1 MTPTA
6 TGLAPELIEQVEKL
20 TPEQRDKLR
29 DFMDVLDGP
38 PAPSPEEAAALIRQ
52 RIEEHD
58 AGLVKGYTREE
69 SAALIRAEMRKLGVE
84 LP

>member
-1 MTPTA
+1 
-6 TGLAPELIEQVEKL
+6 
-20 TPEQRDKLR
+20 
-29 DFMDVLDGP
+29 MDVLDGP

-69 SAALIRAEMRKLGVE
+69 SAALIRAEMQKLGVD